1 VNTFTPKMSDGI
13 KMFAFVIHVNVVK
26 KIFQG
31 QEMVSNIS
39 SGYISAQCPNG
50 KTVVGEL
57 KQNIYAERQ
66 TDRQKAHRYTGMH
79 AQEYA

>member
-1 VNTFTPKMSDGI
+1 
-13 KMFAFVIHVNVVK
+13 
-26 KIFQG
+26 
-31 QEMVSNIS
+31 MVSNMS

-57 KQNIYAERQ
+57 KQIIYAERQ
-66 TDRQKAHRYTGMH
+66 TDRQKAHRYTGMQ